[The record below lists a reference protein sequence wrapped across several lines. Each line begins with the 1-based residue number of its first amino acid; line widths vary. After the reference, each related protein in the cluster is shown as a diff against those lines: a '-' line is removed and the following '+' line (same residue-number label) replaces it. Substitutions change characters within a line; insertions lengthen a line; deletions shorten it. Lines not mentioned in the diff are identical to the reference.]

1 MEHRS
6 PLVAP
11 PGGVMTDEVGVIT
24 GELELCCRCAEDG
37 LVTVLVRYA
46 GALDWYAVTGTGGVL
61 LHDPHDLEPIHAL
74 LVGALH
80 RPVG

>member
-1 MEHRS
+1 
-6 PLVAP
+6 
-11 PGGVMTDEVGVIT
+11 
-24 GELELCCRCAEDG
+24 